1 VSDRRHETEDK
12 AIALAYRLFHDGEE
26 NALFREEREAIEA
39 HNDARVVFDRCAQ
52 SLRRVKQRIQE
63 RRTWFAARALEALGL
78 PTPDPSFDEAWAYS
92 DYPRVVLCVRRK
104 EVQR

>member
-1 VSDRRHETEDK
+1 VSERRHETEDK
-12 AIALAYRLFHDGEE
+12 AVALAYRLFHDGEE

-39 HNDARVVFDRCAQ
+39 HKNAQGALDRCAKNLWDVQ
-52 SLRRVKQRIQE
+52 RRTRE
-63 RRTWFAARALEALGL
+63 RRTWFAANALEALGL
-78 PTPDPSFDEAWAYS
+78 PAPDPSFDEAWAYS